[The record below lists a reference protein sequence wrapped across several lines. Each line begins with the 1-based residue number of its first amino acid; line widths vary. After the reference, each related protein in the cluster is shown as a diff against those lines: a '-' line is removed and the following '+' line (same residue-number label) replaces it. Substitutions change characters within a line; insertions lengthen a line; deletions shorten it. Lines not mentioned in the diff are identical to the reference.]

1 MAAMQLDKHSGSK
14 KARVAICCGS
24 NVSAS
29 SWITART
36 LTGKM

>member
-1 MAAMQLDKHSGSK
+1 MQLDKHSGSK

-29 SWITART
+29 SWTIASA
-36 LTGKM
+36 LAGKT

>member
-1 MAAMQLDKHSGSK
+1 MQLDKHRGSK

-29 SWITART
+29 SWTTARA
-36 LTGKM
+36 LAGKI